1 MIDLRLLQK
10 LFALIFN
17 FDDLKNDIIAKVTS
31 VFLNMFAGNDF
42 SFPLMCK
49 SRSTQD
55 DSVVFVIILVF
66 SFDIFFFG
74 RTGKHVENEK
84 IAQTFVEIF
93 TVRSLLF
100 PFALGPCDWVVCKSL
115 SWLNFPH

>member
-66 SFDIFFFG
+66 SFDIF
-74 RTGKHVENEK
+74 VSLV
-84 IAQTFVEIF
+84 AQASML
-93 TVRSLLF
+93 RMKRLPKLL
-100 PFALGPCDWVVCKSL
+100 
-115 SWLNFPH
+115 